1 MKRNGEYAHSQFV
14 SRVYHDFISNFCA
27 KPFLSSEI
35 TTTQR
40 PTWGV
45 SACTII
51 GFKPQMRS
59 VAFCLFAPRS
69 TLTKRIKF
77 LLAVETKVQNNSKNK
92 RQTTC
97 FFFRSIFLCTLPHQ
111 FLCRNL
117 CQSRFS
123 DLVMRLWKP
132 SLQVQLSC
140 LKRIDPES
148 SPVKDFVK
156 ERSINLEENKKGSET
171 KYKTLHG

>member
-97 FFFRSIFLCTLPHQ
+97 FFSAVSSCAPYRTNFYVGICARADLATLLWGCGSHLFRCNFHVWKGLILNP
-111 FLCRNL
+111 
-117 CQSRFS
+117 
-123 DLVMRLWKP
+123 RLSKILW
-132 SLQVQLSC
+132 
-140 LKRIDPES
+140 R
-148 SPVKDFVK
+148 K
-156 ERSINLEENKKGSET
+156 EA
-171 KYKTLHG
+171 